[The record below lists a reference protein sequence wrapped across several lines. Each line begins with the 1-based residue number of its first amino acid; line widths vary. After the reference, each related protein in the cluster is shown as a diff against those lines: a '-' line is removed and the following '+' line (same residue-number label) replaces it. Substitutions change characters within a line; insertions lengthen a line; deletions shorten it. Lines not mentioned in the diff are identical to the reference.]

1 MVWVLGLLGAACSS
15 EPSLKEYSE
24 EVEQLLSTMHGRM
37 DANDRSI
44 PSSETLESTRAWAFE
59 RRAARTEFLD
69 AFSALTPP
77 EEAAE
82 LHETALGILE
92 RLIALESAMAD
103 LVETSDSITRVAAL
117 WDTPTGLAARVV
129 DQDAVRICQS
139 VQATLDA
146 TVDREALE
154 DLPWVPPEMREVISV
169 AFGCT
174 QEERS
179 D

>member
-1 MVWVLGLLGAACSS
+1 MVLGLLGTACSS

-24 EVEQLLSTMHGRM
+24 EIEHHLSTMHARI
-37 DANDRSI
+37 DANDRAI
-44 PSSETLESTRAWAFE
+44 PSAETLESTRAWAFE
-59 RRAARTEFLD
+59 RRAARTEFLE
-69 AFSALTPP
+69 AFSNLTPP

-82 LHETALGILE
+82 LHETALGILK
-92 RLIALESAMAD
+92 RLLAAESAMAV
-103 LVETSDSITRVAAL
+103 LMETSDSIARVGAL
-117 WDTPTGLAARVV
+117 WETPTGQAARVV

-139 VQATLDA
+139 VQATLDS

-179 D
+179 G